1 MAVINIL
8 PIFTQIYP
16 LMPHISLKKLPVET
30 YQFILKSQGE
40 LKAEK
45 KTSQYS
51 LELTVIKLL
60 KEIQQ
65 IKEGK
70 KYTHGYIDNN
80 GK

>member
-1 MAVINIL
+1 MAVRIIL
-8 PIFTQIYP
+8 PTFTPNYSV
-16 LMPHISLKKLPVET
+16 MPHISLKNLPVET

-65 IKEGK
+65 IKESK
-70 KYTHGYIDNN
+70 K
-80 GK
+80 